1 MQGAGQTW
9 DRPSNLQ
16 LLTTAKR
23 LQGFDEEP
31 HLQLLREMLR
41 HLFATPV
48 KHHKSKPFADHVL
61 SFHVADGR
69 IWLRNY
75 QVRRCRLGI
84 GLHWVPPT
92 TRTALSLPAT
102 CGTRFHGL

>member
-1 MQGAGQTW
+1 M
-9 DRPSNLQ
+9 RLQ
-16 LLTTAKR
+16 LNLC

-31 HLQLLREMLR
+31 HLQLVREMLR
-41 HLFATPV
+41 QLFATPL

-75 QVRRCRLGI
+75 QVTSCI
-84 GLHWVPPT
+84 F
-92 TRTALSLPAT
+92 S
-102 CGTRFHGL
+102 F